1 VRLLGKAAVAG
12 AVAAGLMVA
21 PVSASAVNGVKKA
34 SYSTETETKT
44 SKSKSGDVNGVKKA

>member
-1 VRLLGKAAVAG
+1 MGKAAVAG